1 MTTEQIKVKRW
12 MRIHLSE
19 YVDECGEL
27 DCTKLAEDAAQEF
40 DLYEGDD
47 CDIPEWV
54 FEASASLTN
63 QLDVA
68 S

>member
-1 MTTEQIKVKRW
+1 MNELQIKVKRW
-12 MRIHLSE
+12 MRINLKD
-19 YVDECGEL
+19 YIDECNEL
-27 DCTKLAEDAAQEF
+27 DCTRLAEDAANEF
-40 DLYEGDD
+40 DLYEGDN

-54 FEASASLTN
+54 FEASASLTD